1 MKKMITLRLNISDE
15 NDWYIY
21 ETIVMRQIPHTEEW
35 EGDTEEDFVHIM
47 TISEEDYKFWFCEEE
62 EEEEEEG

>member
-35 EGDTEEDFVHIM
+35 EGDTEENFVHII
-47 TISEEDYKFWFCEEE
+47 TISEDDYKFWFVEEE
-62 EEEEEEG
+62 EEEEEEA